1 MSGAQVISLPFSS
14 SLSPLTLF
22 FSSLGWSSWH
32 GGQRRLTVGWSHAA
46 APPHSLDSPRR
57 HGVCLKP
64 PHHPRQ
70 LRRATSSRS
79 TPSSLRPASSPT
91 PSPLAASSSSPPP
104 PASSRSRSTT
114 RSASPR
120 RSAQPE
126 PTRAAS
132 NRSGKARSRPSSSRR
147 RSRGEG
153 TEGARTPPP
162 SRHVRAWQGGNGES
176 EDAVVVTPRRGLV
189 GRGRGERGCC
199 RRAASGPGGEGTGR
213 ARTPPPSRT
222 QLHRFSF
229 PNLSWGNHR
238 LLRCSKNPASSPPP
252 AVPDTPSPDKEKTA
266 HSSTDGV
273 GVGSLPQRGPQRP
286 WNLRT
291 CRSATAAPCPE
302 GLDDAADAA
311 LE

>member
-1 MSGAQVISLPFSS
+1 MIVVTLIATRCLFGEVRSKMLGEVPTLLRELNDSMRLITIVFPYLPI
-14 SLSPLTLF
+14 PAHRRRDRACQR
-22 FSSLGWSSWH
+22 LGEII
-32 GGQRRLTVGWSHAA
+32 TE
-46 APPHSLDSPRR
+46 
-57 HGVCLKP
+57 
-64 PHHPRQ
+64 
-70 LRRATSSRS
+70 
-79 TPSSLRPASSPT
+79 
-91 PSPLAASSSSPPP
+91 
-104 PASSRSRSTT
+104 
-114 RSASPR
+114 
-120 RSAQPE
+120 PE

-132 NRSGKARSRPSSSRR
+132 NRSGKARSRLSSSRR
-147 RSRGEG
+147 RHRGEG

-162 SRHVRAWQGGNGES
+162 SRRVRAWQGGNGES

-189 GRGRGERGCC
+189 GRGRGERGRC
-199 RRAASGPGGEGTGR
+199 RRAASGPGREGTGR
-213 ARTPPPSRT
+213 ARTLPPSRT

-252 AVPDTPSPDKEKTA
+252 AASDTPSPDKEKTA

-291 CRSATAAPCPE
+291 YRSATAAPCPE